1 MRRMKKKPGI
11 LLCNVPLIVIH
22 VAIALVCTLV
32 PLVLTLVSVWH
43 STDAFIASTYGK
55 SLYSA
60 VASIP
65 VSNTSTSEEAA
76 LATREW
82 LEQASPGQAFT
93 YYILGA
99 AGNIEESGCNMG
111 TMIPLDSSALKRL
124 PAPGYCTYRN
134 QYRGDVLAIRTA
146 FTNRY
151 DLIVLYSFS
160 NFRSAGEVF
169 GKRLLWVIPINLT
182 LLAVGIWILWRY
194 QIHPARTL
202 VVTMKSPSMNNAT
215 DRYVH
220 WRNEIGQMCAAYQE
234 RYADYLQSLQEINQL
249 NNDRRESEVDVLQNQ
264 INAHFIYNTLNN
276 IQWLA
281 TANRMEDVIHTAKS
295 LDTLL
300 RGLAKNDS
308 DFVRLEE
315 EIAYVD
321 AYLSSQ
327 KIRFRDVFDYEFQID
342 PLLLMGKI
350 PKFIIQPIVENSI
363 YHGFLDAHRKNG
375 HIRID
380 IRSRGHRILI
390 TVEDNGCGIE
400 ESRIY
405 HILNNTQKS
414 SGQYMGV
421 AIGNI
426 DKRIRLLCGREYG
439 LGIESVPDKYTRV
452 EISIPY
458 ME

>member
-1 MRRMKKKPGI
+1 M
-11 LLCNVPLIVIH
+11 
-22 VAIALVCTLV
+22 
-32 PLVLTLVSVWH
+32 
-43 STDAFIASTYGK
+43 
-55 SLYSA
+55 
-60 VASIP
+60 
-65 VSNTSTSEEAA
+65 
-76 LATREW
+76 
-82 LEQASPGQAFT
+82 
-93 YYILGA
+93 
-99 AGNIEESGCNMG
+99 
-111 TMIPLDSSALKRL
+111 
-124 PAPGYCTYRN
+124 
-134 QYRGDVLAIRTA
+134 
-146 FTNRY
+146 
-151 DLIVLYSFS
+151 
-160 NFRSAGEVF
+160 
-169 GKRLLWVIPINLT
+169 
-182 LLAVGIWILWRY
+182 
-194 QIHPARTL
+194 
-202 VVTMKSPSMNNAT
+202 
-215 DRYVH
+215 
-220 WRNEIGQMCAAYQE
+220 
-234 RYADYLQSLQEINQL
+234 
-249 NNDRRESEVDVLQNQ
+249 
-264 INAHFIYNTLNN
+264 
-276 IQWLA
+276 
-281 TANRMEDVIHTAKS
+281 IHTAKS

-300 RGLAKNDS
+300 RGLANNDS

-327 KIRFRDVFDYEFQID
+327 RIRFRDVFDYEFQID
-342 PLLLMGKI
+342 PLLLMSKI

-439 LGIESVPDKYTRV
+439 LGIESVPDQYTRV